1 MKHMQ
6 CTILF
11 LKGISNMRWDVHG
24 NKLNLRTLMNPLHT
38 TDNLSYDITYKKA
51 KKKQTKNKKI
61 RDTQMKYDLETFFL
75 QLTIYLMISLTGK
88 QTDTNKILY

>member
-1 MKHMQ
+1 M
-6 CTILF
+6 
-11 LKGISNMRWDVHG
+11 GWDVHG

-51 KKKQTKNKKI
+51 TTTTKNKKKDREQKT
-61 RDTQMKYDLETFFL
+61 RDIQMKYDLETSFL

-88 QTDTNKILY
+88 QTYK

>member
-11 LKGISNMRWDVHG
+11 LKGISNMGWDVHG

-38 TDNLSYDITYKKA
+38 TDNLSDDITYKKA
-51 KKKQTKNKKI
+51 KTNKKNP
-61 RDTQMKYDLETFFL
+61 K
-75 QLTIYLMISLTGK
+75 K
-88 QTDTNKILY
+88 

>member
-1 MKHMQ
+1 MKHIQ

-11 LKGISNMRWDVHG
+11 LKGISNMGWDVNG

-51 KKKQTKNKKI
+51 TTTTKNKKK
-61 RDTQMKYDLETFFL
+61 RQRTK
-75 QLTIYLMISLTGK
+75 
-88 QTDTNKILY
+88 NKRYPNEI

>member
-11 LKGISNMRWDVHG
+11 LKGISNMGWDVNG

-51 KKKQTKNKKI
+51 KTNTKTKTKNKRYPNEI
-61 RDTQMKYDLETFFL
+61 
-75 QLTIYLMISLTGK
+75 
-88 QTDTNKILY
+88 

>member
-11 LKGISNMRWDVHG
+11 LKGISNMGWDVHG

-38 TDNLSYDITYKKA
+38 TDNLSYDITLYKKA
-51 KKKQTKNKKI
+51 KTNKTKKYKNKRYPNEI
-61 RDTQMKYDLETFFL
+61 
-75 QLTIYLMISLTGK
+75 
-88 QTDTNKILY
+88 

>member
-11 LKGISNMRWDVHG
+11 LKGISNMGWDVHG

-38 TDNLSYDITYKKA
+38 TDNLSYDITLYKKA
-51 KKKQTKNKKI
+51 KTNKTKKNK
-61 RDTQMKYDLETFFL
+61 
-75 QLTIYLMISLTGK
+75 
-88 QTDTNKILY
+88 NKRYPNEI